1 MCETDRC
8 DRWTWQLSRYDDR
21 VHAFTGDGRPASF
34 VEAACSHS
42 VPIDKI
48 AKSHTGARCLPC
60 LLIVGDHL
68 ADHHRM
74 GVQP

>member
-8 DRWTWQLSRYDDR
+8 EMWAWQLSRYDER
-21 VHAFTGDGRPASF
+21 VHAFVTGERPASF

-48 AKSHTGARCLPC
+48 TRSHAGPRCIAC

-68 ADHHRM
+68 AEHHRM
-74 GVQP
+74 GAGC